1 MRTNKDSDPGTS
13 LSPLLSIATLNFV
26 KMEASDTAVPTERE
40 ARESKL
46 PGEPW
51 AESLVYPGQREQRQ
65 GSLCGQVAGR
75 GSRWP
80 ENTLFRRRGLP
91 PATPHG
97 EGRLRICRTAS
108 RPAPQATLPWE
119 RVAPEA

>member
-13 LSPLLSIATLNFV
+13 LSPLLSTATLNFV

-65 GSLCGQVAGR
+65 G
-75 GSRWP
+75 P
-80 ENTLFRRRGLP
+80 RRDCLK
-91 PATPHG
+91 
-97 EGRLRICRTAS
+97 
-108 RPAPQATLPWE
+108 
-119 RVAPEA
+119 